1 MMLCYQSLQLIINI
15 LKPQNIKVQNLTN
28 YFFNYC
34 KEVNLTRD
42 QIDLVDLNGNLK
54 GLKEVSLNV
63 KSALELLQP
72 RETYI
77 LVDVKPTEIKN
88 YFVITPLL
96 YNSDLITTNFLKKLQ
111 PEPPKQAATKPH
123 GKTSN
128 KNNPRSSVGNIQLS
142 KSWQN
147 VLTESNTSVTST
159 NSNKIVNYANKL
171 KHSNRL
177 DDSINIY

>member
-1 MMLCYQSLQLIINI
+1 M
-15 LKPQNIKVQNLTN
+15 TN
-28 YFFNYC
+28 YFFNFC

-42 QIDLVDLNGNLK
+42 QIDLADLNAHLK
-54 GLKEVSLNV
+54 GLKEKGQNA

-77 LVDVKPTEIKN
+77 LVDVKPTDIKN

-96 YNSDLITTNFLKKLQ
+96 YNSDLITTNFLNKLQ
-111 PEPPKQAATKPH
+111 PKPPKQAATKPH
-123 GKTSN
+123 GSNSN
-128 KNNPRSSVGNIQLS
+128 KNNPRSSVGNILLS

-171 KHSNRL
+171 KPSN
-177 DDSINIY
+177 NIH

>member
-1 MMLCYQSLQLIINI
+1 
-15 LKPQNIKVQNLTN
+15 LTN

-42 QIDLVDLNGNLK
+42 QIDLADLNANLI
-54 GLKEVSLNV
+54 GLKEMSSNA

-77 LVDVKPTEIKN
+77 LVDIKPTDIKN

-96 YNSDLITTNFLKKLQ
+96 YNSDLITTNFLNKLQ
-111 PEPPKQAATKPH
+111 PEPPKQAVTQSH
-123 GKTSN
+123 GKNST

-159 NSNKIVNYANKL
+159 NSNKIINYADKL
-171 KHSNRL
+171 KPSNRL
-177 DDSINIY
+177 DELD